1 MNIKKLGKFVITAAL
16 IGVVAAGLAGC
27 SKKDSAAAGD
37 GGKKKVVNV
46 AYTNYYVPMISS
58 MTRGKPTV
66 LKWQS

>member
-1 MNIKKLGKFVITAAL
+1 MNIKKLGKFVTTAAL

-46 AYTNYYVPMISS
+46 AYTNYYVP
-58 MTRGKPTV
+58 
-66 LKWQS
+66 